1 MTLRF
6 RAIKN
11 YRPLD
16 VPVSFKTLDQDKLY
30 DGRNIINNGGTQETR
45 YGISRLNTTSLD
57 GKVLS
62 VTYFKDVDGNRFRL
76 AKIGTNLYRVNNSG
90 THTLVKSGLTATTK
104 HRAIVLNNRQIV
116 GIESDGL
123 YSYDGTTFTQLGQ
136 AAPTGI
142 SAVIASGGTLI
153 DTNVYRVGVTFY
165 SSTTGFESNPFES
178 STVTA
183 SGTNR
188 QIDVTSIPATAANA
202 TIDKVRIYLKNTTT
216 DSAYLFVTE
225 LNLGTTS
232 YTITAPTT
240 STITPP
246 STHMVPLSGGGS
258 FLTTFGASFVYAGS
272 ENFPNDV
279 FFSEDYI
286 PDAFDQTDTGRTL
299 NIPGDG
305 RISAIAQGFFDDS
318 NLIPYLAIFKKT
330 SIHIYSEIGG
340 TPQFATIDSS
350 IGCIGQDTIKIANG
364 LIYFMSES
372 GWRVIKRGV
381 LIKGSKDKP
390 FTLGD
395 GDIDDIFTRT
405 GWTYELNKTN
415 FSNFFSSYYSINGQ
429 YLTFISEGASQDIT
443 KCYVY
448 EESIAGF
455 RVWDFKTKISSACE
469 GEDDD
474 GIACV
479 FLGSDDGFIYT
490 YSSQN
495 ERFDENSNGDRN
507 SIPAYIVFSYI
518 APDENMA
525 SYNFKYMAVRAFSS
539 QNPIRVD
546 CYASFGT
553 SFFDSYNY
561 DFPQEVEPFI
571 LDQSQLDVDRLG
583 DDRVPATYR
592 GDISLT
598 GEVLLVGFY
607 QDIVGSNLGLISAQV
622 HFNKNGNA
630 NL

>member
-11 YRPLD
+11 YRPLN

-30 DGRNIINNGGTQETR
+30 DARNIINNGGTQETR
-45 YGISRLNTTSLD
+45 YGLTRLNTTTLG

-76 AKIGTNLYRVNNSG
+76 AKIETNLYKVNNSG
-90 THTLVKSGLTATTK
+90 SHTLIKAGLTAANK
-104 HRAIVLNNRQIV
+104 HRAITLNNRQIIAI
-116 GIESDGL
+116 GDDGL
-123 YSYDGTTFTQLGQ
+123 FSYDGVTFAELGQ

-142 SAVIASGGTLI
+142 SAAIAAGGSLV
-153 DTNVYRVGVTFY
+153 DTNVYRIGVTFY
-165 SSTTGFESNPFES
+165 SSSTGFESNAFES
-178 STVTA
+178 SSVTA
-183 SGTNR
+183 TAVNK
-188 QIDVTSIPATAANA
+188 QINITGIPATASNA
-202 TIDKVRIYLKNTTT
+202 TIDKIRIYLKNVTNNG
-216 DSAYLFVTE
+216 AYLFVAE
-225 LNLGTTS
+225 QNLGTTS
-232 YTITAPTT
+232 YTVTAPTT

-246 STHMVPLSGGGS
+246 TTHMPPLDGGGS
-258 FLTTFGASFVYAGS
+258 YLTTFGPSLVYAGS
-272 ENFPNDV
+272 EDFPNDV

-286 PDAFDQTDTGRTL
+286 PDAFDQTSTGRTL

-305 RISAIAQGFFDDS
+305 RITAIAQGFFDDS
-318 NLIPYLAIFKKT
+318 NLVPYLAIFKKT
-330 SIHIYSEIGG
+330 STHIYSEIGG
-340 TPQFATIDSS
+340 SPQFATIDSS
-350 IGCIGQDTIKIANG
+350 VGCIGQDTIKIANG

-381 LIKGSKDKP
+381 LIKNSKDRP

-405 GWTYELNKTN
+405 GWTYELNKKN
-415 FSNFFSSYYSINGQ
+415 FDNFFSSYYSINGQ
-429 YLTFISEGASQDIT
+429 YLTFISEGVSQDIT

-448 EESIAGF
+448 EETIGGF

-474 GIACV
+474 GIASV
-479 FLGSDDGFIYT
+479 FLGSDDGFVYV

-495 ERFDENSNGDRN
+495 SRFDEDSAGNSV
-507 SIPAYIVFSYI
+507 SIPAYVIFSYI
-518 APDENMA
+518 APDENMS

-546 CYASFGT
+546 CYASFG
-553 SFFDSYNY
+553 SNFFDSYNY
-561 DFPQEVEPFI
+561 DFPLDVEPFI

-583 DDRVPATYR
+583 DDRVPVTYR

-598 GEVLLVGFY
+598 GEVLLVGLY
-607 QDIVGSNLGLISAQV
+607 QDVVNANLGLISAQV